1 MDQMLSYPFRL
12 RAGKQELRFSR
23 VSGLRQERGTFIYQ
37 EGGLNER
44 VHLLPGPARSGGTLR
59 LEQGVYC
66 GEDFPFYLE
75 GERLNTPVTLEIWA
89 ESSQPKPG
97 KIYTLTG
104 VVVKKWEV
112 GDLDAMQN
120 AILIQKFE
128 LGYEHI
134 AVTAP

>member
-12 RAGKQELRFSR
+12 RAGKQELRFSQ
-23 VSGLRQERGTFIYQ
+23 VSGLRQERESQ
-37 EGGLNER
+37 ASGLSDR

-59 LEQGVYC
+59 LEQGVYY

-75 GERLNTPVTLEIWA
+75 GERLNAPVTLEIWA

-112 GDLDAMQN
+112 GDLDPLQN